1 MTLGMQISM
10 FHKAHPKDLTQKPFD
25 INHKSARDFGTAIG
39 VILGFFGLFVLVFF
53 WLCFGFLLGTSYATW
68 NIGREL
74 IESCTNIHW
83 VSFWKDNV

>member
-1 MTLGMQISM
+1 MQISM

-53 WLCFGFLLGTSYATW
+53 LVMFWFFAWYQLCHLEYW
-68 NIGREL
+68 QRI
-74 IESCTNIHW
+74 
-83 VSFWKDNV
+83 D